1 MEEDILKVIEN
12 SKQSGI
18 KLEDVI
24 GKFKSINEEE
34 IECEVSLLEKEGKIY
49 KNCNGYY
56 IVLDKDLKIST
67 LYCSHKGRRYVTDN
81 NNIFFVDS
89 KDINGALDFDK
100 VIFRPNE
107 KNKTARVEKI
117 IERQNDIVVAEVIST
132 TNGKILST
140 INTPEKVNI
149 HIRQGE
155 LEKYYDGDRLV
166 VNVESYSIP
175 NEIKGKIIEK
185 LGNKKEPNIEEV
197 TIAAS
202 RGFTTKYSKE
212 YLDELAAI
220 PDKVTD
226 EDIKGRLDLRNDVI
240 FTIDSEST
248 KDMDDAI
255 SIKVLDNGNYQ
266 LGVHIANVSHY
277 IKKGSVIYEDA
288 IKRGNSAYFANSVI
302 PMLHFDISNGICS
315 LNEDVD
321 RLTKSCIMEINK
333 KGKVV
338 NYYITDSVIHSKK
351 KMTYEDIN
359 KIFEDG
365 VIISEYLPY
374 YDSLKILKELTT
386 ILKEKH
392 EKDGYIAFASNE
404 IKTIVDNNDETLEF
418 KNVHQGIG
426 QEMVEYSMIA
436 ANETVAGHV
445 FWMRLPFIY
454 RIHNEP
460 REKRIEEAMEIA
472 KKIGYRFSK
481 IKDMGGSHL
490 LQQVIKQ
497 LSVKEEFQAL
507 SQFFVKTMPR
517 ALYST
522 ENIGHFALALDFYT
536 HFTSPIRRGC
546 DLIVHE
552 LLDLYDKD
560 ISYVN
565 FEELEDELAII
576 SEHISYTERQADM
589 VEYEINALRM
599 VKYMRENIGKT
610 YKARIHDIT
619 PLNVQI
625 VLENNVIGTVPIDFV
640 GGGGFYYMDAS
651 KSLKRGK
658 STYCIGNNVICTV
671 INTDEEDRT
680 VICSIDRNLTREHTK
695 QKIKKLEQKNKN

>member
-1 MEEDILKVIEN
+1 MGEDILKVIEN

-81 NNIFFVDS
+81 NTIFFVDS

-166 VNVESYSIP
+166 VNVESYSTP

-277 IKKGSVIYEDA
+277 IKKGSAIYEDA

-404 IKTIVDNNDETLEF
+404 IKTIVDNNDETLGF
-418 KNVHQGIG
+418 KNIHQGIG

-546 DLIVHE
+546 DLMVHE

-599 VKYMRENIGKT
+599 VKYMRKNIGKT

-671 INTDEEDRT
+671 INIDEEDRT

-695 QKIKKLEQKNKN
+695 QKVKKL

>member
-1 MEEDILKVIEN
+1 MGEDILKVIEN

-81 NNIFFVDS
+81 NTIFFVDS

-132 TNGKILST
+132 INGKILST

-166 VNVESYSIP
+166 VNVESYSTP

-212 YLDELAAI
+212 YLNELAAI

-277 IKKGSVIYEDA
+277 IKKGSAIYEDA

-404 IKTIVDNNDETLEF
+404 IKTIVDNNDETLGF

-671 INTDEEDRT
+671 INIDEEDRT

-695 QKIKKLEQKNKN
+695 QKVKKL

>member
-34 IECEVSLLEKEGKIY
+34 IEYEVSLLEKEGKIY

-117 IERQNDIVVAEVIST
+117 IERQNDIVVAEVISN

-166 VNVESYSIP
+166 VNVESYSTP

-365 VIISEYLPY
+365 VVISEYLPY

-695 QKIKKLEQKNKN
+695 QKIKKL

>member
-34 IECEVSLLEKEGKIY
+34 IEYEVSLLEKEGKIY

-166 VNVESYSIP
+166 VNVESYSTP

-599 VKYMRENIGKT
+599 VKYMRKNIGKT

-695 QKIKKLEQKNKN
+695 QKIKKL

>member
-81 NNIFFVDS
+81 NTIFFVDS

-140 INTPEKVNI
+140 INTPEKINI

-166 VNVESYSIP
+166 VNVESYSTP

-212 YLDELAAI
+212 YLDELATI

-226 EDIKGRLDLRNDVI
+226 EDINERLDLRNDVI

-255 SIKVLDNGNYQ
+255 SIKVLDNGNYE

-277 IKKGSVIYEDA
+277 IKKGSAIYEDA

-321 RLTKSCIMEINK
+321 RLTKSCVMEINK

-338 NYYITDSVIHSKK
+338 NYYIADSVIHSKK

-365 VIISEYLPY
+365 VITSEYLPY
-374 YDSLKILKELTT
+374 YDSLKILKELTM

-404 IKTIVDNNDETLEF
+404 IKTIVDNNDETLGF

-460 REKRIEEAMEIA
+460 KEKRIEEAMEIA

-546 DLIVHE
+546 DLMVHE

-599 VKYMRENIGKT
+599 VKFMKENIGKT

-671 INTDEEDRT
+671 INIDEEDRT
-680 VICSIDRNLTREHTK
+680 VICSIDRNLTREHAK
-695 QKIKKLEQKNKN
+695 QKVKKL

>member
-1 MEEDILKVIEN
+1 MGEDILKVIEN

-56 IVLDKDLKIST
+56 IMLDKDLKIST

-81 NNIFFVDS
+81 NTIFFVDS
-89 KDINGALDFDK
+89 KDINGALDFDR

-166 VNVESYSIP
+166 VNVESYSTP

-277 IKKGSVIYEDA
+277 IKKGSAIYEDA

-404 IKTIVDNNDETLEF
+404 IKTIVDGNDETLGF
-418 KNVHQGIG
+418 KNIHQGIG

-481 IKDMGGSHL
+481 RKDMGGSHL

-522 ENIGHFALALDFYT
+522 ENIGHFALQLDFYT

-589 VEYEINALRM
+589 VEYEINALRI

-625 VLENNVIGTVPIDFV
+625 VLENNVI
-640 GGGGFYYMDAS
+640 
-651 KSLKRGK
+651 
-658 STYCIGNNVICTV
+658 
-671 INTDEEDRT
+671 
-680 VICSIDRNLTREHTK
+680 
-695 QKIKKLEQKNKN
+695 

>member
-34 IECEVSLLEKEGKIY
+34 IEYEVSLLEKEGKIY

-166 VNVESYSIP
+166 VNVESYSTP

-365 VIISEYLPY
+365 VVISEYLPY

>member
-1 MEEDILKVIEN
+1 MGEDILKVIEN

-81 NNIFFVDS
+81 NTIFFVDS

-132 TNGKILST
+132 INGKILST

-166 VNVESYSIP
+166 VNVESYSTP

-277 IKKGSVIYEDA
+277 IKKGSAIYEDA

-546 DLIVHE
+546 DLMVHE

-671 INTDEEDRT
+671 INIDEEDRT

-695 QKIKKLEQKNKN
+695 QKVKKL

>member
-1 MEEDILKVIEN
+1 MGEDILKVIEN

-81 NNIFFVDS
+81 NTIFFVDS

-166 VNVESYSIP
+166 VNVENYSTP

-202 RGFTTKYSKE
+202 RGFTTKYTKE

-226 EDIKGRLDLRNDVI
+226 EDIKGRLDLRNDTI

-277 IKKGSVIYEDA
+277 VKKGSAIYEDA

-374 YDSLKILKELTT
+374 YDSLKMLKELTM

-404 IKTIVDNNDETLEF
+404 IKTIVDNNDETLGF

-671 INTDEEDRT
+671 INIDEEDRT

-695 QKIKKLEQKNKN
+695 QKVKKL

>member
-1 MEEDILKVIEN
+1 MEEDILRVIEN

-34 IECEVSLLEKEGKIY
+34 IEYEVSLLEKEGKIY

-166 VNVESYSIP
+166 VNVESYSTP

-226 EDIKGRLDLRNDVI
+226 EDIKGRLDLRNDII

-277 IKKGSVIYEDA
+277 VKKGSVIYEDA

-365 VIISEYLPY
+365 VVISEYLPY

-695 QKIKKLEQKNKN
+695 QKIKKL

>member
-1 MEEDILKVIEN
+1 MGEDILKVIEN

-24 GKFKSINEEE
+24 RKFKSINEEE
-34 IECEVSLLEKEGKIY
+34 IEGEVSLLEKEGKIY

-81 NNIFFVDS
+81 NTIFFVDS

-132 TNGKILST
+132 INGKILST

-166 VNVESYSIP
+166 VNVESYSTP
-175 NEIKGKIIEK
+175 NKIKGKIIEK

-212 YLDELAAI
+212 YLDELTAI

-255 SIKVLDNGNYQ
+255 SIKILDNGNYQ

-277 IKKGSVIYEDA
+277 IKKGSAIYEDA

-404 IKTIVDNNDETLEF
+404 IKTIVDNNDETLGF

-671 INTDEEDRT
+671 INIDEEDRT

-695 QKIKKLEQKNKN
+695 QKVKKL

>member
-149 HIRQGE
+149 HIRQCE

-166 VNVESYSIP
+166 VNVESYSTP

-226 EDIKGRLDLRNDVI
+226 EDIKGRLDLRNDII

-302 PMLHFDISNGICS
+302 PMLHFDI
-315 LNEDVD
+315 
-321 RLTKSCIMEINK
+321 
-333 KGKVV
+333 
-338 NYYITDSVIHSKK
+338 
-351 KMTYEDIN
+351 
-359 KIFEDG
+359 
-365 VIISEYLPY
+365 
-374 YDSLKILKELTT
+374 
-386 ILKEKH
+386 
-392 EKDGYIAFASNE
+392 
-404 IKTIVDNNDETLEF
+404 
-418 KNVHQGIG
+418 
-426 QEMVEYSMIA
+426 
-436 ANETVAGHV
+436 
-445 FWMRLPFIY
+445 
-454 RIHNEP
+454 
-460 REKRIEEAMEIA
+460 
-472 KKIGYRFSK
+472 
-481 IKDMGGSHL
+481 
-490 LQQVIKQ
+490 
-497 LSVKEEFQAL
+497 
-507 SQFFVKTMPR
+507 
-517 ALYST
+517 
-522 ENIGHFALALDFYT
+522 
-536 HFTSPIRRGC
+536 
-546 DLIVHE
+546 
-552 LLDLYDKD
+552 
-560 ISYVN
+560 
-565 FEELEDELAII
+565 
-576 SEHISYTERQADM
+576 
-589 VEYEINALRM
+589 
-599 VKYMRENIGKT
+599 
-610 YKARIHDIT
+610 
-619 PLNVQI
+619 
-625 VLENNVIGTVPIDFV
+625 
-640 GGGGFYYMDAS
+640 
-651 KSLKRGK
+651 
-658 STYCIGNNVICTV
+658 
-671 INTDEEDRT
+671 
-680 VICSIDRNLTREHTK
+680 
-695 QKIKKLEQKNKN
+695 

>member
-1 MEEDILKVIEN
+1 MGEDILKVIEN

-81 NNIFFVDS
+81 NTIFFVDS

-132 TNGKILST
+132 INGKILST

-166 VNVESYSIP
+166 VNVESYSAP

-277 IKKGSVIYEDA
+277 IKKGSAIYEDA

-404 IKTIVDNNDETLEF
+404 IKTIVDGNDETLGF
-418 KNVHQGIG
+418 KNIHQGIG

-552 LLDLYDKD
+552 LLDLYDND

-671 INTDEEDRT
+671 INIDEEDRT

-695 QKIKKLEQKNKN
+695 QKVKKL

>member
-1 MEEDILKVIEN
+1 MGEDILKVIEN

-24 GKFKSINEEE
+24 RKFKSINEEE

-81 NNIFFVDS
+81 NTIFFVDS

-132 TNGKILST
+132 INGKILST

-166 VNVESYSIP
+166 VNVESYSTP

-248 KDMDDAI
+248 KDIDDAI

-277 IKKGSVIYEDA
+277 IKKGSTIYEDA

-671 INTDEEDRT
+671 INIDEEDRT

-695 QKIKKLEQKNKN
+695 QKVKKL

>member
-1 MEEDILKVIEN
+1 MGEDILKVIEN

-81 NNIFFVDS
+81 NTIFFVDS

-140 INTPEKVNI
+140 INTPEKINI

-166 VNVESYSIP
+166 VNVESYSTP

-212 YLDELAAI
+212 YLDELATI

-226 EDIKGRLDLRNDVI
+226 EDINGRLDLRNDVI

-277 IKKGSVIYEDA
+277 IKKGSAIYEDA

-404 IKTIVDNNDETLEF
+404 IKTIVDNNDETLGF

-546 DLIVHE
+546 DLMVHE

-671 INTDEEDRT
+671 IDIDEEDRT

-695 QKIKKLEQKNKN
+695 QKIKKL

>member
-1 MEEDILKVIEN
+1 MEEDILRVIEN

-34 IECEVSLLEKEGKIY
+34 IEYEVSLLEKEGKIY

-166 VNVESYSIP
+166 VNVESYSTP

-365 VIISEYLPY
+365 VVISEYLPY

-619 PLNVQI
+619 PLNAQI

-695 QKIKKLEQKNKN
+695 QKIKKL

>member
-34 IECEVSLLEKEGKIY
+34 IEYEVSLLEKEGKIY

-100 VIFRPNE
+100 VIFRSNE

-166 VNVESYSIP
+166 VNVESYSTP

-202 RGFTTKYSKE
+202 RGFTTKYSNE

-365 VIISEYLPY
+365 VVISEYLPY

-695 QKIKKLEQKNKN
+695 QKVNKL

>member
-18 KLEDVI
+18 RLEDVG

-34 IECEVSLLEKEGKIY
+34 IECEVSLLEKEGRIY
-49 KNCNGYY
+49 KNCDGYY
-56 IVLDKDLKIST
+56 IALDKDLKIGT

-81 NNIFFVDS
+81 NTIFFVDS

-140 INTPEKVNI
+140 INTPEKINI
-149 HIRQGE
+149 QIRQGE

-166 VNVESYSIP
+166 VNVESYSTP

-202 RGFTTKYSKE
+202 RGFTTKYTKE

-255 SIKVLDNGNYQ
+255 SIKVLDNGNYE

-277 IKKGSVIYEDA
+277 IKKGSAIYEDA

-404 IKTIVDNNDETLEF
+404 IKTIVDNNDETLGF

-671 INTDEEDRT
+671 ADIDEEDRT
-680 VICSIDRNLTREHTK
+680 VICSIDRNLTREHAK
-695 QKIKKLEQKNKN
+695 QKVKKL

>member
-18 KLEDVI
+18 RLEDVV

-34 IECEVSLLEKEGKIY
+34 IESEVSLLEKEGRIY
-49 KNCNGYY
+49 KNCDGYY
-56 IVLDKDLKIST
+56 IALDKDLKIGT

-81 NNIFFVDS
+81 NAIFFVDS
-89 KDINGALDFDK
+89 KDINGAFDFDK

-107 KNKTARVEKI
+107 KNKTAKVEKI

-140 INTPEKVNI
+140 INTPEKINI
-149 HIRQGE
+149 QIRQGE
-155 LEKYYDGDRLV
+155 LEKYYDGDRLI
-166 VNVESYSIP
+166 VNVGSYSTP
-175 NEIKGKIIEK
+175 NEVRGKIIEK

-255 SIKVLDNGNYQ
+255 SIKVLDNGNYE

-277 IKKGSVIYEDA
+277 VKKGSAIYEDA
-288 IKRGNSAYFANSVI
+288 IRRGNSAYFANSVI

-404 IKTIVDNNDETLEF
+404 IKTIVDNNDETLGF

-460 REKRIEEAMEIA
+460 KEKRIEEAMEIA

-546 DLIVHE
+546 DLMVHE

-625 VLENNVIGTVPIDFV
+625 VLENNVIGTAPIDFV

-671 INTDEEDRT
+671 IDIDEEDRT
-680 VICSIDRNLTREHTK
+680 VICSIDRNLTREHAK
-695 QKIKKLEQKNKN
+695 QKVKKL

>member
-1 MEEDILKVIEN
+1 MGEDILKVIEN

-81 NNIFFVDS
+81 NTIFFVDS

-132 TNGKILST
+132 INGKILST

-166 VNVESYSIP
+166 VNVESYSTP

-277 IKKGSVIYEDA
+277 IKKGSAIYEDA

-404 IKTIVDNNDETLEF
+404 IKTIVDNNDETLGF
-418 KNVHQGIG
+418 KNIHQGIG

-671 INTDEEDRT
+671 INIDEEDRT
-680 VICSIDRNLTREHTK
+680 VICSMDRNLTREHTK
-695 QKIKKLEQKNKN
+695 QKVKKL

>member
-1 MEEDILKVIEN
+1 MGEDILKVIEN

-56 IVLDKDLKIST
+56 IMLDKDLKIST

-81 NNIFFVDS
+81 NTIFFVDS

-140 INTPEKVNI
+140 INTPEKINI

-166 VNVESYSIP
+166 VNVENYSIP

-212 YLDELAAI
+212 YLDELATI

-226 EDIKGRLDLRNDVI
+226 EDINERLDLRNDVI

-255 SIKVLDNGNYQ
+255 SIKVLDNGNYE

-277 IKKGSVIYEDA
+277 IKKGSAIYEDA

-338 NYYITDSVIHSKK
+338 NYYIADSVIHSKK

-365 VIISEYLPY
+365 VITSEYLPY
-374 YDSLKILKELTT
+374 YDSLKILKELTM

-404 IKTIVDNNDETLEF
+404 IKTIVDNNDETLGF

-460 REKRIEEAMEIA
+460 KEKRIEEAMEIA

-546 DLIVHE
+546 DLMVHE

-599 VKYMRENIGKT
+599 VKFMKENIGKT

-625 VLENNVIGTVPIDFV
+625 VLENNVIGTAPIDFV

-671 INTDEEDRT
+671 IDIDEEDRT

-695 QKIKKLEQKNKN
+695 QKVKKL

>member
-1 MEEDILKVIEN
+1 MGEDILKVIEN

-81 NNIFFVDS
+81 NTIFFVDS

-132 TNGKILST
+132 INGKILST

-166 VNVESYSIP
+166 VNVESYSTP

-277 IKKGSVIYEDA
+277 IKKGSAIYEDA

-404 IKTIVDNNDETLEF
+404 IKTIVDNNDETLGF

-546 DLIVHE
+546 DLMVHE

-671 INTDEEDRT
+671 INIDEEDRT

-695 QKIKKLEQKNKN
+695 QKVKKL

>member
-1 MEEDILKVIEN
+1 MEEDILRVIEN

-34 IECEVSLLEKEGKIY
+34 IEYEVSLLEKEGKIY

-166 VNVESYSIP
+166 VNVESYSTP

-226 EDIKGRLDLRNDVI
+226 EDIKGRLDLRNDII

-695 QKIKKLEQKNKN
+695 QKIKKL

>member
-34 IECEVSLLEKEGKIY
+34 IEYEVSLLEKEGKIY

-166 VNVESYSIP
+166 VNVESYSTP

-599 VKYMRENIGKT
+599 VKYMRENIDKT

-695 QKIKKLEQKNKN
+695 QKVKKL

>member
-34 IECEVSLLEKEGKIY
+34 IEYEVSLLEKEGKIY

-132 TNGKILST
+132 TSGKILST

-166 VNVESYSIP
+166 VNVESYSTP

-277 IKKGSVIYEDA
+277 IKKGSAIYEDA

-695 QKIKKLEQKNKN
+695 QKIKKL

>member
-1 MEEDILKVIEN
+1 MGEDILKVIEN

-56 IVLDKDLKIST
+56 IMLDKDLKIST

-81 NNIFFVDS
+81 NTIFFVDS

-117 IERQNDIVVAEVIST
+117 IERQNNIVVAEVIST
-132 TNGKILST
+132 INGKILST

-166 VNVESYSIP
+166 VNVESYSTP

-226 EDIKGRLDLRNDVI
+226 EDIKERLDLRNDVI

-277 IKKGSVIYEDA
+277 IKKGSAIYEDA

-404 IKTIVDNNDETLEF
+404 IKTIVDNNDETLGF
-418 KNVHQGIG
+418 KNIHQGIG

-671 INTDEEDRT
+671 INIDEEDRT
-680 VICSIDRNLTREHTK
+680 VICSMDRNLTREHTK
-695 QKIKKLEQKNKN
+695 QKVKKL

>member
-1 MEEDILKVIEN
+1 MEEDILRVIEN

-34 IECEVSLLEKEGKIY
+34 IEYEVSLLEKEGKIY

-166 VNVESYSIP
+166 VNVESYSTP

-671 INTDEEDRT
+671 INIDEEDRT

-695 QKIKKLEQKNKN
+695 QKVKKL

>member
-1 MEEDILKVIEN
+1 MGEDILKVIEN

-56 IVLDKDLKIST
+56 IMLDKDLKIST

-81 NNIFFVDS
+81 NTIFFVDS

-132 TNGKILST
+132 INGKILST

-166 VNVESYSIP
+166 VNVESYSTP

-255 SIKVLDNGNYQ
+255 SIKILDNGNYQ

-277 IKKGSVIYEDA
+277 IKKGSAIYEDA

-404 IKTIVDNNDETLEF
+404 IKTIVDNNDETLGF

-671 INTDEEDRT
+671 INIDEEDRT

-695 QKIKKLEQKNKN
+695 QKVKKL

>member
-1 MEEDILKVIEN
+1 MGEDILKVIEN

-56 IVLDKDLKIST
+56 IMLDKDLKIST

-81 NNIFFVDS
+81 NTIFFVDS

-117 IERQNDIVVAEVIST
+117 IERQNNIVVAEVIST
-132 TNGKILST
+132 INGKILST

-166 VNVESYSIP
+166 VNVESYSTP

-277 IKKGSVIYEDA
+277 IKKGSAIYEDA

-404 IKTIVDNNDETLEF
+404 IKTIVDNNDETLGF

-546 DLIVHE
+546 DLMVHE

-671 INTDEEDRT
+671 INIDEENRT
-680 VICSIDRNLTREHTK
+680 VICSMDRNLTREHTK
-695 QKIKKLEQKNKN
+695 QKVKKL

>member
-1 MEEDILKVIEN
+1 MGEDILKVIEN

-81 NNIFFVDS
+81 NTIFFVDS
-89 KDINGALDFDK
+89 KDINGALDFDR

-149 HIRQGE
+149 HIRQSE

-166 VNVESYSIP
+166 VNVENYSTP

-277 IKKGSVIYEDA
+277 IKKGSAIYEDA

-404 IKTIVDNNDETLEF
+404 IKTIVDNNDETLGF

-671 INTDEEDRT
+671 INIDEEDRT

-695 QKIKKLEQKNKN
+695 QKVKKL

>member
-1 MEEDILKVIEN
+1 MGEDILKVIEN

-24 GKFKSINEEE
+24 RKFKSINEEE
-34 IECEVSLLEKEGKIY
+34 IEGEVSLLEKEGKIY

-81 NNIFFVDS
+81 NTIFFVDS

-132 TNGKILST
+132 INGKILST

-166 VNVESYSIP
+166 VNVESYSTP

-255 SIKVLDNGNYQ
+255 SIKILDNGNYE

-277 IKKGSVIYEDA
+277 IKKGSAIYEDA

-404 IKTIVDNNDETLEF
+404 IKTIVDNNDETLGF

-671 INTDEEDRT
+671 INIDEEDRT
-680 VICSIDRNLTREHTK
+680 VICSMDRNLTREHTK
-695 QKIKKLEQKNKN
+695 QKVKKL

>member
-81 NNIFFVDS
+81 NTIFFVDS

-140 INTPEKVNI
+140 INTPEKINI

-166 VNVESYSIP
+166 VNVESYSTP

-212 YLDELAAI
+212 YLDELATI

-226 EDIKGRLDLRNDVI
+226 EDINERLDLRNDVI

-255 SIKVLDNGNYQ
+255 SVKVLDNGNYE

-277 IKKGSVIYEDA
+277 IKKGSAIYEDA

-338 NYYITDSVIHSKK
+338 NYYIADSVIHSKK

-365 VIISEYLPY
+365 VITSEYLPY
-374 YDSLKILKELTT
+374 YDSLKILKELTM

-404 IKTIVDNNDETLEF
+404 IKTIVDNNDETLGF

-460 REKRIEEAMEIA
+460 KEKRIEEAMEIA

-546 DLIVHE
+546 DLMVHE

-671 INTDEEDRT
+671 IDIDEEDRT
-680 VICSIDRNLTREHTK
+680 VICSIDRNFTREHAK
-695 QKIKKLEQKNKN
+695 QKVKKI

>member
-1 MEEDILKVIEN
+1 MGEDILKVIEN

-24 GKFKSINEEE
+24 RKFKSINEEE

-56 IVLDKDLKIST
+56 IMLDKDLKIST

-81 NNIFFVDS
+81 NTIFFVDS

-166 VNVESYSIP
+166 VNVESYSTP

-277 IKKGSVIYEDA
+277 IKKGSAIYEDA

-404 IKTIVDNNDETLEF
+404 IKTIVDNNDETLGF
-418 KNVHQGIG
+418 KNVHQDIG

-671 INTDEEDRT
+671 INIDEEDRT

-695 QKIKKLEQKNKN
+695 QKVKKL

>member
-1 MEEDILKVIEN
+1 MGEDILKVIEN

-24 GKFKSINEEE
+24 RKFKSINEEE
-34 IECEVSLLEKEGKIY
+34 IEGEVSLLEKEGKIY

-81 NNIFFVDS
+81 NTIFFVDS

-132 TNGKILST
+132 INGKILST

-166 VNVESYSIP
+166 VNVESYSTP

-202 RGFTTKYSKE
+202 RGFTTKYTKE

-277 IKKGSVIYEDA
+277 IKKGSAIYEDA

-404 IKTIVDNNDETLEF
+404 IKTIVDNNDETLGF
-418 KNVHQGIG
+418 KNIHQGIG

-671 INTDEEDRT
+671 INIDEEDRT

-695 QKIKKLEQKNKN
+695 QKVKKL

>member
-1 MEEDILKVIEN
+1 MGEDILKVIEN

-56 IVLDKDLKIST
+56 IMLDKDLKIST

-81 NNIFFVDS
+81 NTIFFVDS
-89 KDINGALDFDK
+89 KDINGALDFDR

-166 VNVESYSIP
+166 VNVESYSTP

-277 IKKGSVIYEDA
+277 IKKGSAIYEDA

-404 IKTIVDNNDETLEF
+404 IKTIVDNNDETLGF
-418 KNVHQGIG
+418 KNIHQGIG

-671 INTDEEDRT
+671 INIDEEDRT

-695 QKIKKLEQKNKN
+695 QKVKKL

>member
-1 MEEDILKVIEN
+1 MGEDILKVIEN

-56 IVLDKDLKIST
+56 IMLDKDLKIST

-81 NNIFFVDS
+81 NTIFFVDS

-132 TNGKILST
+132 INGKILST

-166 VNVESYSIP
+166 VNVENYSTP

-226 EDIKGRLDLRNDVI
+226 EDIKERLDLRNDVI

-277 IKKGSVIYEDA
+277 IKKGSAIYEDA

-404 IKTIVDNNDETLEF
+404 IKTIVDNNDETLGF
-418 KNVHQGIG
+418 KNIHQGIG

-546 DLIVHE
+546 DLMVHE

-671 INTDEEDRT
+671 INIDEEDRT

-695 QKIKKLEQKNKN
+695 QKVKKL

>member
-1 MEEDILKVIEN
+1 MGEDILKVIEN

-81 NNIFFVDS
+81 NTIFFVDS

-132 TNGKILST
+132 INGKILST

-149 HIRQGE
+149 HIRQSE

-166 VNVESYSIP
+166 VNVENYSTP

-255 SIKVLDNGNYQ
+255 SIKALDNGNYQ

-277 IKKGSVIYEDA
+277 IKKGSAIYEDA

-404 IKTIVDNNDETLEF
+404 IKTIVDNNDETLGF
-418 KNVHQGIG
+418 KNIHQGIG

-671 INTDEEDRT
+671 INIDEEDRT

-695 QKIKKLEQKNKN
+695 QKVKKL

>member
-1 MEEDILKVIEN
+1 MGEDILKVIEN

-81 NNIFFVDS
+81 NTIFFVDS
-89 KDINGALDFDK
+89 KDINGAFDFDK

-140 INTPEKVNI
+140 INTPEKINI

-166 VNVESYSIP
+166 VNVESYSTT

-277 IKKGSVIYEDA
+277 IKKGSAIYEDA

-404 IKTIVDNNDETLEF
+404 IKTIVDNNDETLGF

-546 DLIVHE
+546 DLMVHE

-671 INTDEEDRT
+671 INIDEEDRT

-695 QKIKKLEQKNKN
+695 QKIKKL

>member
-1 MEEDILKVIEN
+1 MGEDILKVIEN

-81 NNIFFVDS
+81 NTIFFVDS

-149 HIRQGE
+149 HIRQSE

-166 VNVESYSIP
+166 VNVENYSTP

-277 IKKGSVIYEDA
+277 IKKGSAIYEDA

-404 IKTIVDNNDETLEF
+404 IKTIVDNNDETLGF

-481 IKDMGGSHL
+481 IKNMGGSHL

-671 INTDEEDRT
+671 INIDEEDRT

-695 QKIKKLEQKNKN
+695 QKVKKL

>member
-1 MEEDILKVIEN
+1 MGEDILKVIEN

-24 GKFKSINEEE
+24 RKFKSINEEE
-34 IECEVSLLEKEGKIY
+34 IEGEVSLLEKEGKIY

-81 NNIFFVDS
+81 NTIFFVDS

-132 TNGKILST
+132 INGKILST

-149 HIRQGE
+149 HIRQSE
-155 LEKYYDGDRLV
+155 LEKYYDGDRLI
-166 VNVESYSIP
+166 VNIENYSTP
-175 NEIKGKIIEK
+175 NEVRGKIIEK

-277 IKKGSVIYEDA
+277 IKKGSAIYEDA

-671 INTDEEDRT
+671 INIDEEDRT

-695 QKIKKLEQKNKN
+695 QKVKKL